1 LLQNG
6 RLQFFATIEY
16 GRIGHT
22 IAVEFFMRHLLIVAA
37 GALLLPSSGTG
48 ARCIG
53 QASNLLNDA
62 MQPILFEE

>member
-16 GRIGHT
+16 GRIGQT
-22 IAVEFFMRHLLIVAA
+22 IAVEFFMRHLLIVAV
-37 GALLLPSSGTG
+37 GALPSSGTG